1 MTDPEELQQRP
12 DMSTKEA
19 FEQAHIGAGRP
30 MLLQPFL
37 SGVLADTELQTSRR
51 FTDFVL
57 RSPACGTPAVPAAG
71 MRAIPDQLARPLR
84 RRIFRGAG
92 SFRGAGPR

>member
-1 MTDPEELQQRP
+1 
-12 DMSTKEA
+12 
-19 FEQAHIGAGRP
+19 

-57 RSPACGTPAVPAAG
+57 RSLAADTRRPRGG